1 MRMQPA
7 GFPAASVSGKQVAG
21 AALEGSEDKM
31 RVRRTVLAVV
41 LILTFIIAPCAFAYA
56 SDDAATVYV
65 TISNDGEFVKGK
77 DGTVMAHVPFEISYF
92 DLAEYGLADYYRYEA
107 APFDEGGEY
116 ISSRIIKEP
125 TLLHLYIKF
134 LEKYYAGRKLTP
146 EDMHSEIINVT
157 QSPTHL
163 FLQEFWGHN
172 YNLMYFV
179 DHAFPLQAKGL
190 GATCDYILLYDG
202 AEIDVA
208 MFTDMGFYTTGAFVR
223 FDNSEVTTT
232 AGEDVTL
239 TMLGTETKDGGGE
252 IDAPVKEE
260 PVRVSDDFGRTWDDS
275 YGSTDKNG
283 KITLNFSAAGTYY
296 VSAGPVMDN
305 YKSLTGMP
313 DTAPPISVVTVK
325 PEENAVP
332 APLVEIA
339 GGSLSAPDI
348 EKELDNTAVASGTGV
363 KNNADVT
370 WYDGEEKYD
379 GKPLPGHTYKA
390 DIRLR
395 PEAGYKLEE
404 STVVKIGDEVLPV
417 SKVNEDG
424 TIIVSK
430 AYEKI
435 PDEGGGDQDEQD
447 DQAAKERAEAVS
459 RASEILS
466 GEQVS
471 EIEKNESIYTIESY
485 QTFSDAVSSL
495 TALVADEQ
503 STASEIDAAITALR
517 QAIAELKVKE
527 EPDTPDK
534 PDEPEVKKLPNTLSV
549 KLAKKSWTI
558 KAKTLKKKV
567 KFFRAVTVKKAAGK
581 VTYSISGTKKAKKA
595 LKFNKKT
602 GKITVRKKTGKGLYK
617 LTIKVNASG
626 NSKYLPGSKTVTVKV
641 RVK

>member
-1 MRMQPA
+1 MWVQPA
-7 GFPAASVSGKQVAG
+7 GFPAASVSGKQAAG
-21 AALEGSEDKM
+21 AAWKGSEDKM

-92 DLAEYGLADYYRYEA
+92 DLAEYGLQDYYRYEA

-313 DTAPPISVVTVK
+313 DTAPPISIFTVK

-332 APLVEIA
+332 ASLVEIA
-339 GGSLSAPDI
+339 GGNLSAPDI
-348 EKELDNTAVASGTGV
+348 EKELDNAAVASGTGV

-379 GKPLPGHTYKA
+379 GKPLPGHTYRA
-390 DIRLR
+390 EIRLK
-395 PEAGYKLEE
+395 PEAGYTLTE

-424 TIIVSK
+424 TIIVSRS
-430 AYEKI
+430 YEKL
-435 PDEGGGDQDEQD
+435 PDKDGDQDEK
-447 DQAAKERAEAVS
+447 AAKERAEAVS

-495 TALVADEQ
+495 TALVSDEQ
-503 STASEIDAAITALR
+503 STAVDIDAAITTLR

-527 EPDTPDK
+527 EP
-534 PDEPEVKKLPNTLSV
+534 EQPEIKKLPNTLSV
-549 KLAKKSWTI
+549 KLAKKSWKL

-567 KFFRAVTVKKAAGK
+567 KTFKAIAVKNTVGK

-617 LTIKVNASG
+617 LKIKVNASG
-626 NSKYLPGSKTVTVKV
+626 NSEYLSGSKTVTVKV
-641 RVK
+641 RIR